1 MSSVNATP
9 RALKSAPSPE
19 ASDVELVAL
28 ALHGD
33 SAAKEQIFRR
43 YAPGIMRMVDR
54 LLRDPTEAEDVVQHT
69 FEVAFARLDQLS
81 VTGSLRNWLLQ
92 IAVRRCHRV
101 FRRQRLLR
109 ALGFQSLHEGGS
121 LLELAAAGLSG
132 EQRAELAL
140 FDVALS
146 RLPHEQ
152 RVIWMLRHVE
162 DLSLEECASACG
174 CSLAT
179 VKRRLRAA
187 DEGVRAHVG
196 EAHGR

>member
-1 MSSVNATP
+1 MSSANARP
-9 RALKSAPSPE
+9 RAIKSAPPVE
-19 ASDVELVAL
+19 ASDAELVAL

-33 SAAKEQIFRR
+33 EAAKEQVFRR
-43 YAPGIMRMVDR
+43 HAPGVMRMVDR
-54 LLRDPTEAEDVVQHT
+54 LLRDPVEAEDVVQHT
-69 FEVAFARLDQLS
+69 FEVAFARLHQL
-81 VTGSLRNWLLQ
+81 TAAGSLRNWLLQ

-109 ALGFQSLHEGGS
+109 VLGFHSLYDESS
-121 LLELAAAGLSG
+121 LLELAVAGLSG

-152 RVIWMLRHVE
+152 RAIWTLRHVE
-162 DLSLEECASACG
+162 DLTLEECAHACG

-179 VKRRLRAA
+179 AKRRLRAA
-187 DEGVRAHVG
+187 DAGVRAHVG
-196 EAHGR
+196 DGRER